1 MWGLA
6 TNRPRHCL
14 KIGAQTLAWG
24 EAVRTWRGRYR
35 YRCALSPI
43 PTGAIKL
50 SPMDLNLTDLSAVE
64 TRLRSLAGPSQDVR
78 FAGRVW
84 LPDVPRPIVLLL
96 PDLSVRTT
104 VLQLDQFP
112 AQAEEQEALIRWR
125 VGQEQLVPL
134 AGAKIVWQSFPSY
147 GAGDQRSHVVL
158 VVAVQETILRQY
170 ESLCESVGLLP
181 QEVGVASFRLF
192 NLWLKTAGGRKWA
205 GRDLLWVS
213 VSDGGLTCFVM
224 QEGRLVFVRTK
235 RLSVE
240 CFGGEADPGSD
251 VASNIVEECAAS
263 LRACGEHHPG
273 LKVAEVVLASDS
285 PFPTL
290 EEALTRELGLS
301 TESLDWKAVERLGWT
316 HDGGS
321 RSWATLSAVAGVM

>member
-14 KIGAQTLAWG
+14 KIGAQALVWG
-24 EAVRTWRGRYR
+24 EASRTWRGRYR
-35 YRCALSPI
+35 YSTVLSPT

-50 SPMDLNLTDLSAVE
+50 SPMDSNLIDVSAVE
-64 TRLRSLAGPSQDVR
+64 DRLRSLVGSSRELR
-78 FAGRVW
+78 FAGRSW
-84 LPDVPRPIVLLL
+84 LSGIPRPIVLLL

-112 AQAEEQEALIRWR
+112 AQEEEQEALIRWR

-134 AGAKIVWQSFPSY
+134 AGAKIVWQGFPSY
-147 GAGDQRSHVVL
+147 GVGDERSHVVL
-158 VVAVQETILRQY
+158 VVAIQEAILRQY

-181 QEVGVASFRLF
+181 QEVSVASFRLF
-192 NLWLKTAGGRKWA
+192 NLWLKAAGGRQRLD
-205 GRDLLWVS
+205 RDLLWIS

-224 QEGRLVFVRTK
+224 QEGRLIFVRTK
-235 RLSVE
+235 RLSGE
-240 CFGGEADPGSD
+240 CLPDEEDPGPD
-251 VASNIVEECAAS
+251 MANNIVEECAAS

-273 LKVAEVVLASDS
+273 LNVTEVVLASDS
-285 PFPTL
+285 PFQTL
-290 EEALTRELGLS
+290 EQALTRELGLS

-321 RSWATLSAVAGVM
+321 TSLATLSTMAGVM